1 MWSRDGSA
9 DPAEATALA
18 AQALEILTAVRQEQ
32 AIGVLTAQE
41 QRELMRLI
49 DALADLLGEVPENI

>member
-1 MWSRDGSA
+1 MRSRDGSA
-9 DPAEATALA
+9 DPAEATAVA

-32 AIGVLTAQE
+32 AIGALTAQQ

-49 DALADLLGEVPENI
+49 DALADLLGEVPDNV